1 MHAITEADGSR
12 RVKEIIAVPGRVEGD
27 VVETAD
33 LFHTR
38 HGHLVRADG
47 WPPHPDRFARA
58 GYDLARLMARPLLD
72 EEPKLTEDGI
82 DAHLATTGPG
92 VHRVDGTG

>member
-1 MHAITEADGSR
+1 
-12 RVKEIIAVPGRVEGD
+12 VKEIITVPGRVEGD

-38 HGHLVRADG
+38 HGQLVRAEG

-58 GYDLARLMARPLLD
+58 GYDLARLMARPVLD
-72 EEPKLTEDGI
+72 DEPARGADSI
-82 DAHLATTGPG
+82 DAHLAAAALAAGPLATSGLG
-92 VHRVDGTG
+92 VPRIDGAD